1 LKVTFF
7 KDVFFK
13 GSSEHFYCIL
23 KQVVCPIP
31 AKGAKMMRA
40 EIGLKNRQIINENES
55 STSEIY
61 IRTIK
66 HYTYIEPTV
75 NNGPRIKRGRG
86 VKVQIWPH
94 IILKNNV

>member
-1 LKVTFF
+1 MLK
-7 KDVFFK
+7 
-13 GSSEHFYCIL
+13 Y
-23 KQVVCPIP
+23 
-31 AKGAKMMRA
+31 
-40 EIGLKNRQIINENES
+40 ES
-55 STSEIY
+55 STLEIY

-94 IILKNNV
+94 IILNNNARHRIKTIY